1 MTSQWEYKQLQT
13 EGEMRM
19 NKKRL
24 LWGGIILV
32 VLAMVVYGYLG
43 KTQTVETVK
52 LQTGSISAR
61 INETGYVQTVND
73 FEVQATQSGYIN
85 GIDAA
90 IGDQVKPGQ
99 VLMRLDNSDL
109 QISRTSAESQQA
121 QSQAQLTVARQSLA
135 GYRIEADSTAK
146 DLQRTEQLFAAG
158 AATQAELD
166 EARSAMQSLQEKID
180 HQQQYIADLQRQV
193 DLGREQVAEI
203 NQKAEQLTIVS
214 PVAGTIL
221 DLPLKSGAY
230 VNMGTLVA
238 QIGTP
243 EKLEVQADILDE
255 QMGDIAAGQKVYI
268 SAAVLG
274 EKELTGQVQTIRP
287 RAFTKV
293 SALGV
298 EQRRVPVII
307 ALDSTGK
314 LKPAYEVE
322 VSIETAAKNGILV
335 LPREAIRSNEGQD
348 QVLKIVD
355 GKIKHQDIKTGLSDE
370 DKIEILTGLKAGD
383 LIVRDASEDIP
394 DGTKVKFK

>member
-1 MTSQWEYKQLQT
+1 
-13 EGEMRM
+13 M

-109 QISRTSAESQQA
+109 QISRTSAEGQQA
-121 QSQAQLTVARQSLA
+121 QSQSQLTVARQSLA

-158 AATQAELD
+158 AATQADLD
-166 EARSAMQSLQEKID
+166 KARLAMQSLQEKID

-193 DLGREQVAEI
+193 DLGREQVSEI

-214 PVAGTIL
+214 PVGGTIL

-287 RAFTKV
+287 RAFTRV

-307 ALDSTGK
+307 ALDSIGK

-322 VSIETAAKNGILV
+322 VSIETAAKNGVLV

-355 GKIKHQDIKTGLSDE
+355 GKIKHQNIKSGLSDE
-370 DKIEILTGLKAGD
+370 DKIEILSGLKAGD
-383 LIVRDASEDIP
+383 LVVRDASEDIP